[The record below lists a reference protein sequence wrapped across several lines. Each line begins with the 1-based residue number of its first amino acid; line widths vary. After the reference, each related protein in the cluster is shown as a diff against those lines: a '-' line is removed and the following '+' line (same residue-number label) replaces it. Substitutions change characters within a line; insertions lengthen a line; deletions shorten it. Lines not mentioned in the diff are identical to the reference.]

1 MRKLI
6 QALMLTLALTAS
18 IHGGEIGQPVVA
30 PSPSSSSTVTAQGD
44 MPNGI
49 IEIGSALLKALLS
62 LF

>member
-30 PSPSSSSTVTAQGD
+30 PSPSSSTVTAQGD

-49 IEIGSALLKALLS
+49 IEIGSALLKAWLS